1 MPSLFSFHLSWKQK
15 LTIVIAI
22 TLIGLVLVS
31 GSAYMGFQKVDN
43 SVNKQIATAEY
54 KQLSLTFAN
63 SLLKLESSKS
73 ELTIE
78 KTDTFK
84 QNISELLGKVKV
96 LKQKA
101 GGLGYAE
108 MVTAADKLAS
118 VADSYFTVLGEWLN
132 NQQALGFTL
141 KDGQKSLL
149 VASGLELKRLSFTM
163 TKEQI
168 DVALAAQSGYLNTL
182 NLEDEAHI
190 DQALGNLLALVK
202 NMEWEE
208 NLMGKSIIA
217 YSKEFNATKSLV
229 NNERQLQEKMKPIFV
244 ELNQLITKQNSYLD
258 DVVSAQV
265 LADANQARTSAVKVM
280 LISSASVGLMIFISL
295 GRIASQ
301 LNVQLKQMQEF
312 LKGVAEG
319 DFTQQ
324 LALND
329 NEKDEF
335 TQLRDASNHMTQD
348 ISSVISRVVKG
359 NEALRKSR
367 NQLEQIVKELASSSD
382 EVERKAH
389 SSREATH
396 QISLAVNDVAKR
408 SVEVRETSQVA
419 TNSTKSG
426 GKVISDSVESMVN
439 ISELINETHSEVSH
453 LSESSTKMLGIVD
466 VINGLADQTNLL
478 ALNAAIESARAG
490 EAGRGFSV
498 VADEVRA
505 LAQKTVG
512 ATSGISSIIKTLNN
526 QSKRMTQLMDKG
538 IDLASAGQD
547 NANNAMAAI
556 ETIESAIQKVT
567 AEMDQVVVAV
577 EEISYNTGDIAKQV
591 EQISD
596 ESENNKRTRLSL
608 EEHTQHVSAQV
619 EELEALTSRFKLS
632 RNA

>member
-1 MPSLFSFHLSWKQK
+1 
-15 LTIVIAI
+15 
-22 TLIGLVLVS
+22 
-31 GSAYMGFQKVDN
+31 
-43 SVNKQIATAEY
+43 
-54 KQLSLTFAN
+54 
-63 SLLKLESSKS
+63 
-73 ELTIE
+73 
-78 KTDTFK
+78 
-84 QNISELLGKVKV
+84 
-96 LKQKA
+96 
-101 GGLGYAE
+101 
-108 MVTAADKLAS
+108 
-118 VADSYFTVLGEWLN
+118 
-132 NQQALGFTL
+132 
-141 KDGQKSLL
+141 
-149 VASGLELKRLSFTM
+149 
-163 TKEQI
+163 
-168 DVALAAQSGYLNTL
+168 
-182 NLEDEAHI
+182 
-190 DQALGNLLALVK
+190 
-202 NMEWEE
+202 
-208 NLMGKSIIA
+208 
-217 YSKEFNATKSLV
+217 
-229 NNERQLQEKMKPIFV
+229 
-244 ELNQLITKQNSYLD
+244 
-258 DVVSAQV
+258 
-265 LADANQARTSAVKVM
+265 
-280 LISSASVGLMIFISL
+280 
-295 GRIASQ
+295 
-301 LNVQLKQMQEF
+301 
-312 LKGVAEG
+312 
-319 DFTQQ
+319 
-324 LALND
+324 
-329 NEKDEF
+329 
-335 TQLRDASNHMTQD
+335 
-348 ISSVISRVVKG
+348 VVKG

-466 VINGLADQTNLL
+466 VINSLADQTNLL

-608 EEHTQHVSAQV
+608 EEHTQHVSTQV

>member
-63 SLLKLESSKS
+63 SLLKLESSES
-73 ELTIE
+73 ELTTE

-466 VINGLADQTNLL
+466 VINSLADQTNLL

-608 EEHTQHVSAQV
+608 EEHTQHVSTQV

>member
-15 LTIVIAI
+15 LSIVIAI

-31 GSAYMGFQKVDN
+31 GSAYMGFQKVDS

-63 SLLKLESSKS
+63 RLLKLESEQSS
-73 ELTIE
+73 LT
-78 KTDTFK
+78 TDKVDEFK
-84 QNISELLGKVKV
+84 QKINELLSHVNV

-101 GGLGYAE
+101 GSLGYAE
-108 MVTAADKLAS
+108 MVTAASRLAV
-118 VADSYFTVLGEWLN
+118 VADDYFAILAEWLN

-141 KDGQKSLL
+141 KDGQKSKLI
-149 VASGLELKRLSFTM
+149 ASGLELKRLSFTM

-168 DVALAAQSGYLNTL
+168 DVALGAQSGYLNTL
-182 NLEDEAHI
+182 NLEDESHI
-190 DQALGNLLALVK
+190 KQALGNLMALVK

-208 NLMGKSIIA
+208 NLMGKSILS
-217 YSKEFNATKSLV
+217 YSTEFEATKSLV
-229 NNERQLQEKMKPIFV
+229 NNERQLQDKITPIFV

-280 LISSASVGLMIFISL
+280 LISSAGVGLMIFISL

-324 LALND
+324 LSLND

-335 TQLRDASNHMTQD
+335 TQLRDASNHMTRD
-348 ISSVISRVVKG
+348 ISSVIARVVKG
-359 NEALRKSR
+359 NEALRTAR
-367 NQLEQIVKELASSSD
+367 NQLEHIVKELASSSD

-426 GKVISDSVESMVN
+426 GEVINDSVESMVN
-439 ISELINETHSEVSH
+439 ISALITETHSEVSH
-453 LSESSTKMLGIVD
+453 LSESSAKMLGIVD

-538 IDLASAGQD
+538 IELASSGQQ

-556 ETIESAIQKVT
+556 ETIENAIQKVT

-608 EEHTQHVSAQV
+608 EEHTHHVSNQV
-619 EELEALTSRFKLS
+619 QELETLTKRFKLP
-632 RNA
+632 RDV

>member
-15 LTIVIAI
+15 LSIVIAI

-31 GSAYMGFQKVDN
+31 GSAYMGFQKVNN

-63 SLLKLESSKS
+63 SLLTLESSKS
-73 ELTIE
+73 ELTTE
-78 KTDTFK
+78 KTDAFK
-84 QNISELLGKVKV
+84 QSISQLVGKVKV

-118 VADSYFTVLGEWLN
+118 VADSYFAVLGEWLN

-141 KDGQKSLL
+141 KDGQKALL

-168 DVALAAQSGYLNTL
+168 DVALGAQSGYLNTL
-182 NLEDEAHI
+182 NLEDETHI
-190 DQALGNLLALVK
+190 VQALGNLQALVK

-217 YSKEFNATKSLV
+217 YSNEFNTTKSLV
-229 NNERQLQEKMKPIFV
+229 NNERQLQEKMGPIFV

-280 LISSASVGLMIFISL
+280 LISSALVGLMIFISL

-324 LALND
+324 LALNN

-419 TNSTKSG
+419 TNSTMSG

-512 ATSGISSIIKTLNN
+512 ATSGISSIIKTLNS

>member
-63 SLLKLESSKS
+63 SLLKLESSES
-73 ELTIE
+73 ELTTE

-608 EEHTQHVSAQV
+608 EEHTQHVSTQV